1 MTKKLLVFGLSG
13 SGKTTFAKKLVKQL
27 ENSID
32 HYEADKVREAFNDW
46 DFSKL
51 GRERQNMRML
61 YLSNLSQLNNKSSI
75 CDYINPYEKNRN
87 DYDIKIFM
95 NTVNSSN
102 YDDTDKIFEI
112 PKKVDYEINSFDEE
126 LNLDIIKKI
135 VNGL

>member
-27 ENSID
+27 NNTID

-46 DFSKL
+46 DFSWM
-51 GRERQNMRML
+51 GREKQHRRML
-61 YLSNLSQLNNKSSI
+61 YLSNLSKLNNKSSI

-87 DYDIKIFM
+87 SYDIKIFM
-95 NTVNSSN
+95 NTINKSN
-102 YDDTDKIFEI
+102 YVNTDKIFEI
-112 PKKVDYEINSFDEE
+112 PKNVDYEINSFDEE